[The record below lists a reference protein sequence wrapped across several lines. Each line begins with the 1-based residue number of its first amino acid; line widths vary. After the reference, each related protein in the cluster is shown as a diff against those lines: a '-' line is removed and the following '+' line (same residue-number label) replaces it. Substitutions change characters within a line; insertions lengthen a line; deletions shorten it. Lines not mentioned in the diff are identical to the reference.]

1 MLVDGKNF
9 RFVPRIVA
17 FEYLEFLMDK
27 LAIFVPRLDFFAK
40 TEWLVYG
47 MENSHELRLLLL
59 QALLLSSHTVG

>member
-1 MLVDGKNF
+1 
-9 RFVPRIVA
+9 
-17 FEYLEFLMDK
+17 MDK

-59 QALLLSSHTVG
+59 QAAIFIPLLLVAAIIDFRKKQF